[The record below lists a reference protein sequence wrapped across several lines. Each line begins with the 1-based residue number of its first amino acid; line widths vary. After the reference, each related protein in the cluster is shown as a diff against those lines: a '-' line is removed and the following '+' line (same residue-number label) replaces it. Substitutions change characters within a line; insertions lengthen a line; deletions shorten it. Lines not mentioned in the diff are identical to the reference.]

1 MKNRLEM
8 LEKQLEEEKEKQV
21 ESIQAEAD
29 KKSRRR
35 HAETNTGSF
44 QKNTLK
50 VFNIKFNIDDQIYS
64 IS

>member
-44 QKNTLK
+44 QKNTRK
-50 VFNIKFNIDDQIYS
+50 VFYWKLSRQDLEM
-64 IS
+64 